1 MSHLKAASGERL
13 LLAVSGL
20 SAFERWSWKA
30 DVRLVAGAY
39 TRFRPIA
46 DIRLGAARATSSGS
60 SRATKHE
67 KRTLTSA
74 TATSKLDRERT
85 CVR

>member
-13 LLAVSGL
+13 LLAVSG
-20 SAFERWSWKA
+20 WKA